1 MCTTQLQCFIIIKTG
16 VEQSSLDST
25 VLLVSLNIFE
35 NITLFKD
42 SKFFIQESLAILTNS
57 ELKIFKSFPHTM
69 VGVYINTMKTTY
81 QLTAFISNKLLLDS
95 SKQEKE
101 SVN

>member
-1 MCTTQLQCFIIIKTG
+1 MCTTQLQCFIIIETG
-16 VEQSSLDST
+16 VEHSSLDST

-42 SKFFIQESLAILTNS
+42 SKFFIQESLAILINS
-57 ELKIFKSFPHTM
+57 ELKIVKSFPHTM

-101 SVN
+101 FVN